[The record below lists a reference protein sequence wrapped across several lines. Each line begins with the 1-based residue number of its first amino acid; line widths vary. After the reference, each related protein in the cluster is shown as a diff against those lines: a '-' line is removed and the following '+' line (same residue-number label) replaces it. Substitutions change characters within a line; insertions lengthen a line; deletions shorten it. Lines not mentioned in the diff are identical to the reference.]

1 MVLRLGY
8 KASAEQF
15 APAELLD
22 YSVHAERVG
31 FDSVGVISAAALL
44 VSVFGLGGNTFAL
57 AVELFAAGFVAD
69 FVELA
74 PIDAV
79 LLSAAEL
86 TVDASVTAASFASG
100 LSVSTFAATV
110 SVAAVVGAGEFA
122 AGTGAGVC
130 FAVIAE
136 FDFTSITRR

>member
-1 MVLRLGY
+1 MVPVSCPPCPASMTMRLIFRPR
-8 KASAEQF
+8 ARVNERLPS
-15 APAELLD
+15 
-22 YSVHAERVG
+22 RVG

-44 VSVFGLGGNTFAL
+44 VSLFGLGGDTFAL

-86 TVDASVTAASFASG
+86 TFDAPVTAASFASG

-110 SVAAVVGAGEFA
+110 SAVAVVGAREFA

-136 FDFTSITRR
+136 FDFT